1 MKKTFVTLATVAALG
16 AVVAPLANVAAF
28 DNTVTHSIN
37 QQVKDF
43 GVEYAA
49 KYTELLAAQAVLDGA
64 GTDVFNKELVINDLI
79 QDIAQKEA
87 NIVKIEG
94 ENRRYKAILSA
105 GLKADATEQEK
116 ADFANAQN
124 EVTLGE
130 QLLEVEKID
139 KKNMEGDL
147 AFHNNELATLKA
159 AQEAAR
165 QKVATLQGELDAIV
179 AKASAAGV
187 SEEEVKNGAAAPA
200 ENGAAANN
208 GGAAAPAG
216 NGAAA
221 NNGKAAAKTVA
232 AAKTETGA
240 KTLPKTS
247 AAK

>member
-1 MKKTFVTLATVAALG
+1 MKKTFVTLATAALV
-16 AVVAPLANVAAF
+16 ATAAPLVNVSAF
-28 DNTVTHSIN
+28 QHTVNHGIN

-49 KYTELLAAQAVLDGA
+49 KYTELLAAQAVLDEA

-94 ENRRYKAILSA
+94 ENVHYKAILSA
-105 GLKADATEQEK
+105 GLPADATEQQK
-116 ADFANAQN
+116 ADFQNAKNQ
-124 EVTLGE
+124 VTLGE
-130 QLLEVEKID
+130 QLLETEKID

-147 AFHNNELATLKA
+147 TFHNNELATLKA

-165 QKVATLQGELDAIV
+165 QKVAALQGELDAIV
-179 AKASAAGV
+179 AKASAAGI
-187 SEEEVKNGAAAPA
+187 SEEEVKNGV
-200 ENGAAANN
+200 
-208 GGAAAPAG
+208 
-216 NGAAA
+216 AA
-221 NNGKAAAKTVA
+221 NNGKPAAAKPAAAAKTPA
-232 AAKTETGA
+232 GS

>member
-1 MKKTFVTLATVAALG
+1 MKKTFVTLATAAALV
-16 AVVAPLANVAAF
+16 ATAAPLVNVSAF
-28 DNTVTHSIN
+28 QHTVNHGIN

-94 ENRRYKAILSA
+94 ENRHYKAILSA
-105 GLKADATEQEK
+105 GLPADATDQQK
-116 ADFANAQN
+116 ADFERAQR
-124 EVTLGE
+124 EVTTGE
-130 QLLEVEKID
+130 GLLEAEKID

-147 AFHNNELATLKA
+147 TFHNNELATLKA

-165 QKVATLQGELDAIV
+165 QKVADIQAELDAIV
-179 AKASAAGV
+179 AKASAAGI

-200 ENGAAANN
+200 DNGAAT
-208 GGAAAPAG
+208 
-216 NGAAA
+216 
-221 NNGKAAAKTVA
+221 NGKPAAKPVA
-232 AAKTETGA
+232 AAKTGTGA